1 MRKNYRKAK
10 PEPKRKYRLNE
21 AITAPQVRLIGD
33 EGTYVGILSLEE
45 ALKKAKDAELDLV
58 EINPG
63 AEPPVC
69 KIDDFGRLR
78 YNEEKELRKQ
88 KANQKKV
95 EIKGIRMS
103 VRIAKHDLD
112 TRVKQARKFLEQ
124 DDKVKLEIVLRGR
137 ERQHADL
144 AREALAQFI
153 ASLEE
158 AGVAVTTESA
168 PALQGGRLTT
178 VIGPKSK

>member
-1 MRKNYRKAK
+1 MRKNYRKAIVQ
-10 PEPKRKYRLNE
+10 PKRKYRIN
-21 AITAPQVRLIGD
+21 ANITAQEVRLID
-33 EGTYVGILSLEE
+33 EEGTFQGVISLEK
-45 ALKKAKDAELDLV
+45 ALQKARDAELDLV

-63 AEPPVC
+63 TEPPVC

-95 EIKGIRMS
+95 EVKGIRMS

-112 TRVKQARKFLEQ
+112 VRVKQARKFLEQ

-144 AREALAQFI
+144 ARETLALFLSA
-153 ASLEE
+153 LEE
-158 AGVAVTTESA
+158 SGIAVATESA
-168 PALQGGRLTT
+168 PALQGGRLNTI
-178 VIGPKSK
+178 IGPKK